1 MNKVLRTM
9 SGLRKEFN
17 KNLVNIYLQSKSYP
31 SSEVQKEA
39 SDNTSPL
46 QPNMVW
52 EINIVSDYFSNSFIK
67 QICPHQKTFLRQ
79 QKGKKKIAG
88 NHKEIPSLL
97 LLTFSSYLFSCVL
110 VLNLQFQIPYKV
122 KAKFYC
128 LTNDLLLTPW
138 P

>member
-1 MNKVLRTM
+1 MPTL
-9 SGLRKEFN
+9 E
-17 KNLVNIYLQSKSYP
+17 NI
-31 SSEVQKEA
+31 
-39 SDNTSPL
+39 
-46 QPNMVW
+46 
-52 EINIVSDYFSNSFIK
+52 F
-67 QICPHQKTFLRQ
+67 KTVER
-79 QKGKKKIAG
+79 KKKIAG

>member
-52 EINIVSDYFSNSFIK
+52 EINIVSD
-67 QICPHQKTFLRQ
+67 
-79 QKGKKKIAG
+79 
-88 NHKEIPSLL
+88 
-97 LLTFSSYLFSCVL
+97 
-110 VLNLQFQIPYKV
+110 
-122 KAKFYC
+122 
-128 LTNDLLLTPW
+128 
-138 P
+138 